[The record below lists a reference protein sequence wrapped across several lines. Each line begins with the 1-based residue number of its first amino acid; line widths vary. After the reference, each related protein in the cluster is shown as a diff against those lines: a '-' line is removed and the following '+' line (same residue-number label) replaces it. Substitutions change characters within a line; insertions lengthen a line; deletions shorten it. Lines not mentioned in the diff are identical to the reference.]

1 MNQNYKK
8 VCLSHFISQERY
20 IIWLSFMVLMC
31 KMIIFLDVVFFF
43 LKILI
48 FWVVRGVKGQKMAH
62 NEKKF
67 CLVSLCITG
76 TKPQICFWCT
86 CLKWQY
92 LEQFFFSLFQN
103 WIFLVFKGV
112 GGSLTVSIWCMWWHE
127 HMPAHASLA

>member
-31 KMIIFLDVVFFF
+31 KMIVFLDVVFFF

-67 CLVSLCITG
+67 CLVSICITG
-76 TKPQICFWCT
+76 TKPHICFWCT
-86 CLKWQY
+86 CVKWQF
-92 LEQFFFSLFQN
+92 LQQFFFHFFKIGFF
-103 WIFLVFKGV
+103 WFLRGWGAVLLYPFDACDGM
-112 GGSLTVSIWCMWWHE
+112 STCQHT
-127 HMPAHASLA
+127 HH